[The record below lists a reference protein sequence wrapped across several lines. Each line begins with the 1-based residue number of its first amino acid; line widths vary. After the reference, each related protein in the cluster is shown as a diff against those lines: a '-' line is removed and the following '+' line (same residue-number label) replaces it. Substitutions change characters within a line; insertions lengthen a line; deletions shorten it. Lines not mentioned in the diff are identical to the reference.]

1 MFDDLVPPAP
11 ADVGTAPPIRFD
23 DLVPPTSTAQPAMTA
38 QQRYRQTLKAYHD
51 QGTENPDDV
60 KRMPLYASEP
70 APGYV
75 SPETSKAFAEDKAN
89 IPKLGEK
96 WGNVG
101 TGAAK
106 GLAGGLFGGF
116 VGDIESFGRLPFQIP
131 GVREYIADVSPHTV
145 IPTSEEGGYLGP
157 RGFRA
162 FKAPETPE
170 EKGGVSI
177 GSLLTPFAA
186 TAPLKALRGASKLSS
201 SAAEIVNAAERQ
213 GISIPRAAV
222 TDNREIQTAAGYL
235 KEIPFVGTPLVKA
248 SEKALSEIEDV
259 AGRTVSA
266 LGSGNKLRAG
276 DIASDA
282 IEGWITG
289 KSKTIATELYDA
301 VDPLVNPEFTRPLF
315 ETKKVANEIAAK
327 RANAKISGD
336 SPAIREIEDALASPG
351 MNYDGVKDLR
361 TYIRDMTPQEMVAKN
376 INKGEAK
383 RIYDALTSD
392 LRATVLDAGGPDA
405 LKKFDKANDVY
416 NIIADRRASIAKV
429 IGVSADAAPEK
440 VIDRITAMAGNAG
453 SADYQTLQKVRKS
466 IGPKSWDEVSSAI
479 LAKMGRANPEA
490 AFSADQFV
498 TAWNKLSPSS
508 KQLLFNSTN
517 RPGIIND
524 LNDLVTLS
532 SAQKNLS
539 KYANPSG
546 SGRLATFGSMILGAW
561 AAPLTTIAT
570 IVGGRQ
576 MAKFFASPI
585 AVKST
590 AQWAKANNAAFTTPN
605 ITTTAKLLSASDN
618 IAKTLNREFGGNFSA
633 KDFITPGQGKE
644 PSRATGGSV
653 FDKMH
658 AAKHMQEGG
667 GLSSFLEGEYSGNK
681 EGQHGGGYLGIESPT
696 GNAGIGG
703 QGWRENTPEGRLG
716 RASITN
722 VDVGHKIGDLN
733 LTGSYRANQRE
744 IARPPAG
751 DNTYF
756 DPIEH
761 SGQKFRMPNDI
772 DKRFMLGLSKQF
784 SDGGSVFDKMH
795 AAKHMQQGG
804 GLESFIKSLGSQG
817 AAFGTQTE
825 QEQAGFQRDP
835 ISELGKGAYNDV
847 EHLAK
852 ENIDNANLLA
862 TGNRDQFSGKPGF
875 EASMLTMGTGAV
887 AGVPMRAG
895 EAVLGAGPI
904 RAYHGSPHDFDKFD
918 LAKIGTGEGAQAYG
932 HGLYFAEN
940 EGIARNYRDALA
952 SRGAVIGGKPIN
964 TFLQPDIANKVWDT
978 EARAAG
984 ISDEVRKAVS
994 EKLDSGLGGRAILN
1008 DLTVDFYGEKLDDVA
1023 RILQGSKG
1031 RMYEVNINAH
1041 PDHFLDWDKPLSG
1054 QLPDVQAKIGKVA
1067 RFTQHERDNL
1077 PIRAALEI
1085 MGSPK
1090 DYSAKMHAAGIPGIK
1105 YLDQGSRQFSADAF
1119 AGVQRAEAKI
1129 ERLRAS
1135 GETGYKLDDA
1145 LQELQSAKRSVGDLS
1160 SNYVVFDPKIIE
1172 IMKKYGMTIPAATA
1186 AYEAMKT
1193 NQEKTGF
1200 KKGGSVFD
1208 KMKRA
1213 SK

>member
-1 MFDDLVPPAP
+1 MADNLIDVPDDNLANVPDTNLV
-11 ADVGTAPPIRFD
+11 DVPE
-23 DLVPPTSTAQPAMTA
+23 PTKTA
-38 QQRYRQTLKAYHD
+38 QQRYRQTLKAYHE
-51 QGTENPDDV
+51 QGTENPDV
-60 KRMPLYASEP
+60 

-75 SPETSKAFAEDKAN
+75 SPETSEAFAEDKAN
-89 IPKLGEK
+89 IPKLGEE

-106 GLAGGLFGGF
+106 GLAGGIFGGF
-116 VGDIESFGRLPFQIP
+116 VGDIESLGRLPFQIP
-131 GVREYIADVSPHTV
+131 GVRENIADVSPNTA

-157 RGFRA
+157 RGLGA
-162 FKAPETPE
+162 FNAPENPE
-170 EKGGVSI
+170 EKGGAFI
-177 GSLLTPFAA
+177 GSLLAPFAA
-186 TAPLKALRGASKLSS
+186 TAPLKAMRGAIKLSS
-201 SAAEIVNAAERQ
+201 SAAEIANAAERQ
-213 GISIPRAAV
+213 GINIPRAAI

-248 SEKALSEIEDV
+248 SEKALSGIEDV
-259 AGRTVSA
+259 AGRIVSA

-315 ETKKVANEIAAK
+315 ETKNVANEIAAK
-327 RANAKISGD
+327 RANAKILGD

-351 MNYDGVKDLR
+351 MNYDGIKDLR
-361 TYIRDMTPQEMVAKN
+361 TYIREMTPQEMVAKN
-376 INKGEAK
+376 INKNEAK
-383 RIYDALTSD
+383 RIYDALTTD

-466 IGPKSWDEVSSAI
+466 IGPKSWDEISSAI

-490 AFSADQFV
+490 EFSADQFV
-498 TAWNKLSPSS
+498 TAWNKLSPNS

-532 SAQKNLS
+532 GAQKNLS

-546 SGRLATFGSMILGAW
+546 PGKIATFAAMIPAMW
-561 AAPLTTIAT
+561 TAPLPTIAT
-570 IVGGRQ
+570 IIGGRQ

-605 ITTTAKLLSASDN
+605 IMTTARLLSASDN

-633 KDFITPGQGKE
+633 KDFIPPGQANE
-644 PSRATGGSV
+644 PPRATGGSV

-658 AAKHMQEGG
+658 AAKHMQE
-667 GLSSFLEGEYSGNK
+667 
-681 EGQHGGGYLGIESPT
+681 
-696 GNAGIGG
+696 
-703 QGWRENTPEGRLG
+703 
-716 RASITN
+716 
-722 VDVGHKIGDLN
+722 
-733 LTGSYRANQRE
+733 
-744 IARPPAG
+744 
-751 DNTYF
+751 
-756 DPIEH
+756 
-761 SGQKFRMPNDI
+761 
-772 DKRFMLGLSKQF
+772 
-784 SDGGSVFDKMH
+784 
-795 AAKHMQQGG
+795 GG

-835 ISELGKGAYNDV
+835 IIELGKGAYNAV

-875 EASMLTMGTGAV
+875 EAGMLTMGTGAV

-895 EAVLGAGPI
+895 EAVLGSGPI
-904 RAYHGSPHDFDKFD
+904 RAYHGSPYDFDKFD
-918 LAKIGTGEGAQAYG
+918 ASKIGTGEGAQAYG
-932 HGLYFAEN
+932 HGLYFAEQEATAKAYRDTLQGKGFKIPQDVAALPDEQRFAILRAAN
-940 EGIARNYRDALA
+940 AHGAQPDPLEAAKRAQWSSSELRSQPLEGIADKIAR
-952 SRGAVIGGKPIN
+952 SRPPDGK
-964 TFLQPDIANKVWDT
+964 
-978 EARAAG
+978 
-984 ISDEVRKAVS
+984 
-994 EKLDSGLGGRAILN
+994 
-1008 DLTVDFYGEKLDDVA
+1008 
-1023 RILQGSKG
+1023 
-1031 RMYEVNINAH
+1031 MYEVNINAK
-1041 PDHFLDWDKPLSG
+1041 PEQFLDWDKPLGQQPANVQNLVANGPTRWGGNDFVRG
-1054 QLPDVQAKIGKVA
+1054 QLTSPSGEAIYKRIATDSVGKQGYGA
-1067 RFTQHERDNL
+1067 DHNAY
-1077 PIRAALEI
+1077 AADLVN
-1085 MGSPK
+1085 K
-1090 DYSAKMHAAGIPGIK
+1090 AGIPGIK
-1105 YLDQGSRQFSADAF
+1105 YLDQGSRPFSADAL

-1145 LQELQSAKRSVGDLS
+1145 LQELQSAKRGVGDLS

-1172 IMKKYGMTIPAATA
+1172 IMRKYGMTLPAATA

-1193 NQEKTGF
+1193 DQEKTGF